1 MEGFANSKDVD
12 NYSILA
18 KYYDELLIGDET
30 FSEWLDYIEKE
41 QFNAVLE
48 LASGTGV
55 LAGILKNKG
64 YDIIASDISEDMKS
78 AARVNYDGEYLILNM
93 IEYHLDKK
101 FDLILCI
108 CDSFNYLNIDELD
121 SFFKSAYEHLNEN
134 GRLIFDMHSISRLK
148 EFEEE
153 YIEEG
158 FIDNIP
164 YQWSI
169 MSDTYD
175 KQLYQHFTFYRDNL
189 MIQEHHSQNVFEI
202 DEVLNIMNKY
212 FECEVIDD
220 FVVDE
225 KVLMIGRK
233 IK

>member
-41 QFNAVLE
+41 QFNSVLE

-121 SFFKSAYEHLNEN
+121 SFFKSAYEHLSEN
-134 GRLIFDMHSISRLK
+134 GRLIFDMHSVARLK
-148 EFEEE
+148 EFEDE

-158 FIDNIP
+158 FIDDIP

-169 MSDTYD
+169 MSDKYD
-175 KQLYQHFTFYRDNL
+175 KQIYQYFTFYHDNL